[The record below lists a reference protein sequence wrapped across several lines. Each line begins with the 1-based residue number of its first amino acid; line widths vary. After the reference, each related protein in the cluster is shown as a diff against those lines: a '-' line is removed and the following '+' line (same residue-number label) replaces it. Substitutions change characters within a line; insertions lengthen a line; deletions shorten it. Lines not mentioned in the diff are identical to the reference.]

1 MKQTR
6 LWMLLCIAA
15 AVLMVGCENAGRTGQ
30 SKKATELLEA
40 AHKTHGYERLLVLA
54 DSLEGAGEISQTSA
68 NYWRGYAS
76 DKLNQ
81 KRMAEFYWKTSVT
94 AGETSDDPDEVGFYA
109 KSASRLANL
118 LCLRGDLASA
128 YKMTKPVVDRLEALG
143 CDTTSDYVNLLIY
156 LGCSQ
161 SSAGLS
167 TDDAKDGFRLAYQ
180 KHLDNIEKNHSS
192 AAYKNAIAGL
202 INMAYYCNATGNYQ
216 DAISWIDHFGELIGQ
231 YEQLPDVDQ
240 NYIDKQVARFDIYR
254 ARALEGLDKK
264 EDAAKVFDAF
274 RETGF
279 SKTPEGRIN
288 ANDYLIIA
296 NRWNEAADNYRSLDA
311 LLGER
316 KTPFTVETI
325 RDMLLKKY
333 QANLLAGRKDTA
345 AAVSKQ
351 ICDTLSYALAEAGK
365 LEKEELSTIAMRA
378 EQFADQQAATAR
390 QRQMWIYAA
399 LALAFLLVLAYAA
412 FCRMRVRREKVAYK
426 DLDKA
431 YTQLEEQT
439 TAKVTG
445 ETRQS
450 ISSDIKR
457 TLLTDTLPQH
467 PALQTYIS
475 QTTVNQ
481 AVGGVYDMLIRDDKL
496 FCMMAD
502 ASGNDVWASVVMAVT
517 KAQFRTASAFESVP
531 ERIVTAINA
540 ALTESCS
547 TASAVKLFVGVL
559 DLTTGHLDYYNAG
572 HSAPVLVGSEVSQLP
587 ADAQA
592 VELAPGSMLFLFN
605 EGLLQVKNA
614 SGKPFGERR
623 MLGEALQAA
632 NTNPSPKPF
641 VESMNTSVNRYIGET
656 ELSDDVMLLAVR
668 FVGQK

>member
-1 MKQTR
+1 
-6 LWMLLCIAA
+6 MLLCVAA
-15 AVLMVGCENAGRTGQ
+15 AVLMVGCGSTGRKGQ
-30 SKKATELLEA
+30 SKEATELLEA
-40 AHKTHGYERLLVLA
+40 AHKTHAYERLLMLP
-54 DSLEGAGEISQTSA
+54 DSLEQAGEISQASA

-81 KRMAEFYWKTSVT
+81 KRMAEFYWKTSVA

-128 YKMTKPVVDRLEALG
+128 YRMTKPVVDRLEALG

-161 SSAGLS
+161 SSAGES
-167 TDDAKDGFRLAYQ
+167 AGDTDDGFKLAYQ

-192 AAYKNAIAGL
+192 VAYKNAIAGL

-216 DAISWIDHFGELIGQ
+216 DAINWIDHFGELIGE

-254 ARALEGLDKK
+254 ARALEGLGKK

-274 RETGF
+274 RETDF

-311 LLGER
+311 LLGEQ
-316 KTPFTVETI
+316 KTPFTIETI
-325 RDMLLKKY
+325 QDMLLKKY

-345 AAVSKQ
+345 LAVSKQ

-365 LEKEELSTIAMRA
+365 LEKEELSAIALRA

-412 FCRMRVRREKVAYK
+412 FCRMRVRKEKVAYK

-431 YTQLEEQT
+431 YAQLEEQT

-445 ETRQS
+445 ETRQG

-457 TLLTDTLPQH
+457 TLLSDTLPQH

-517 KAQFRTASAFESVP
+517 KAQFRTASAFETVP
-531 ERIVTAINA
+531 ERIVSAINT
-540 ALTESCS
+540 ALTESCG

-572 HSAPVLVGSEVSQLP
+572 HSAPVLVGSEVCQLP
-587 ADAQA
+587 ADAQT

-605 EGLLQVKNA
+605 EGLLEVKNA
-614 SGKPFGERR
+614 SGKSFGERR

-632 NTNPSPKPF
+632 NTNPAPKPF
-641 VESMNTSVNRYIGET
+641 VESMNASVSRYIGET
-656 ELSDDVMLLAVR
+656 ELSNDVMLLSVR
-668 FVGQK
+668 FVAKK

>member
-6 LWMLLCIAA
+6 LMMFFCVAIAM
-15 AVLMVGCENAGRTGQ
+15 LMVGCGNAGRKGQ

-40 AHKTHGYERLLVLA
+40 AHKDRSYERLMALA
-54 DSLEGAGEISQTSA
+54 DSLEQAGEISQASA

-94 AGETSDDPDEVGFYA
+94 AAETSDDPDEVGFYA

-118 LCLRGDLASA
+118 LCLRGDLSST
-128 YKMTKPVVDRLEALG
+128 YKTAKPVVDRLETLG

-161 SSAGLS
+161 TSAGKS
-167 TDDAKDGFRLAYQ
+167 IEDADDGFQLAYQ
-180 KHLDNIEKNHSS
+180 KHLENIEKNHSS
-192 AAYKNAIAGL
+192 VAYKNAIAGL
-202 INMAYYCNATGNYQ
+202 INIAYYCNATDNYQ
-216 DAISWIDHFGELIGQ
+216 DAIRWIDHFGELIGQ
-231 YEQLPDVDQ
+231 YEQLHDADQ

-254 ARALEGLDKK
+254 ARALEGLGKK

-274 RETGF
+274 CETSF
-279 SKTPEGRIN
+279 SKTPEGRVN

-311 LLGER
+311 LLGEQ
-316 KTPFTVETI
+316 KTPFTLETI
-325 RDMLLKKY
+325 QDLLLKKY

-345 AAVSKQ
+345 LAVSKQ
-351 ICDTLSYALAEAGK
+351 ICDSLSYALGEASK
-365 LEKEELSTIAMRA
+365 LEKEELSTIAIRA

-390 QRQMWIYAA
+390 QRQIWKYA
-399 LALAFLLVLAYAA
+399 LVALAFLLTLAYAA
-412 FCRMRVRREKVAYK
+412 FCRMRVRKEKVAYK

-439 TAKVTG
+439 TAKVSV
-445 ETRQS
+445 ETKQG

-457 TLLTDTLPQH
+457 VLLPDSLPQH
-467 PALQTYIS
+467 PALQSYVS
-475 QTTVNQ
+475 QTTVSQ

-502 ASGNDVWASVVMAVT
+502 ASGNDVWASVLMAAT
-517 KAQFRTASAFESVP
+517 KAQFRTASAFESAP
-531 ERIVTAINA
+531 ERIVSAINT
-540 ALTESCS
+540 ALTESCG
-547 TASAVKLFVGVL
+547 TDKAVKLFVGVL
-559 DLTTGHLDYYNAG
+559 DLTTGQLQYCNSG
-572 HSAPVLVGSEVSQLP
+572 HATPLLLTSEMSQLP
-587 ADAQA
+587 VEAQ
-592 VELAPGSMLFLFN
+592 EMTLASGTTLFLYN

-614 SGKPFGERR
+614 AGKPFGERW

-632 NTNPSPKPF
+632 NTNPAPRPF
-641 VESMNTSVNRYIGET
+641 VESLNASVKRYIEGT
-656 ELSDDVMLLAVR
+656 ELSNDVMLLAIR
-668 FVGQK
+668 FL